1 MQILSNAVVFLG
13 EKIKDRAYSNA
24 TKPNERGTSTIT
36 IDKGRL
42 LQLNN
47 EMLDSFRTQ
56 MD

>member
-13 EKIKDRAYSNA
+13 EKIRDRAYSNA